1 MCVCVLRF
9 SVGSDSA
16 TLWTVARQP
25 PLSVGI
31 LQARK
36 LEGCHALLQ
45 GIFPTHGSNPGL
57 QLCMRIFY
65 HLNHQGSSRIL
76 EWVVCP
82 FSRGFS
88 DPGIDLGSPALQVDF
103 LPAEPPR
110 KPFTKSLQSCPT
122 LYDPRDSSPPG
133 SPIPGILQ
141 ARTLEPQSK
150 LQRLPISSGMNL
162 CLSTSFSLTCVV
174 LYHTY
179 LTQIFL
185 LAL

>member
-65 HLNHQGSSRIL
+65 HLNHQGRSRRL

-110 KPFTKSLQSCPT
+110 KPFTKSLQSCPS
-122 LYDPRDSSPPG
+122 LCDLMDCSLWKRSCPRL
-133 SPIPGILQ
+133 LQ
-141 ARTLEPQSK
+141 SCGCPL
-150 LQRLPISSGMNL
+150 
-162 CLSTSFSLTCVV
+162 
-174 LYHTY
+174 
-179 LTQIFL
+179 
-185 LAL
+185 